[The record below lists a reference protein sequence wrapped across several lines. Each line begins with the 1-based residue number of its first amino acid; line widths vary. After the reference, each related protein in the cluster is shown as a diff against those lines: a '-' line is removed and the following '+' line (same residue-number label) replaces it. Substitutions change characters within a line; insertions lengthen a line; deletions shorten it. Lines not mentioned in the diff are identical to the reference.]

1 MQLCKVLRKVAAA
14 GSSVLFTIHQP
25 SSEIFKSFDHALLL
39 KEGRILHTGSVAT
52 IPDAFAQRGFPVPPQ
67 HNPADWIMEV
77 AQSHTFAELETA
89 GFFQQQPAGWGPA
102 ATASSVSDDKERD
115 MLGNTL
121 HEEDD
126 KAKLRVGWAGQT
138 KLLFAREVVNFQRNR
153 HALKARTAMSVAISV
168 FIGIIFFDVA
178 QSDFRDF
185 INVQSTFGSLLMA
198 LLANVFSTVL
208 PSLLI
213 FPQERPVFLR
223 EYSTDHYGVSAYF
236 ASRMS
241 MEFFVTA
248 VQVTVSCVITF
259 FCVGFQGSFGIFYLV
274 AYVLAMTSTALGVLL
289 GSSAEDP
296 STAIELLPG
305 AIMPQILFSGFFTP
319 PDLIPDWLA
328 WIRFVCPYVC
338 WFSRNFLANFAVL
351 TCVCLCVLFF
361 KSPRWCAA
369 SRMPFALPW

>member
-25 SSEIFKSFDHALLL
+25 SSEIFKTFDHALLL
-39 KEGRILHTGSVAT
+39 KEGRILHTGSVQN
-52 IPDAFAQRGFPVPPQ
+52 IPDVFAEKGFRVPEQ

-77 AQSHTFAELETA
+77 AQSNTMAELEAA
-89 GFFQQQPAGWGPA
+89 GFFQQEPAGWGPA
-102 ATASSVSDDKERD
+102 ATTPSSLDDKKRD

-121 HEEDD
+121 HEEEAA
-126 KAKLRVGWAGQT
+126 KAALRIGWAGQT
-138 KLLFAREVVNFQRNR
+138 KLLFAREVVNFHRNK
-153 HALKARTAMSVAISV
+153 HALKARTAMSVAIST

-178 QSDFRDF
+178 QSDFTQY
-185 INVQSTFGSLLMA
+185 INVQATFGAILMA

-208 PSLLI
+208 PSLLV

-223 EYSTDHYGVSAYF
+223 EYSTNHYGVAAYF
-236 ASRMS
+236 ASRMT
-241 MEFFVTA
+241 MEFIVTA
-248 VQVTVSCVITF
+248 IQVTVSCTITY
-259 FCVGFQGSFGIFYLV
+259 FCAGFEGSFAILYLD

-319 PDLIPDWLA
+319 PDLIPNWLA
-328 WIRFVCPYVC
+328 WIRFICP
-338 WFSRNFLANFAVL
+338 
-351 TCVCLCVLFF
+351 
-361 KSPRWCAA
+361 
-369 SRMPFALPW
+369 